1 MTTVL
6 HLGLLLNDELKVKLY
21 WLWING
27 ISLIGSIDEGSLKGT
42 FFCLAYGHY
51 FDMTPKS

>member
-1 MTTVL
+1 
-6 HLGLLLNDELKVKLY
+6 LLNDELKVKLY